1 MGKRLFVL
9 LALSLFCVVS
19 ANSSEEANRVAELRF
34 RDSVIKFFSTND
46 ALPLI
51 FSGKIIEGDLGPR
64 PCRVGG
70 ERWITFSVAE
80 VLFGFPPG
88 DHVRL
93 LYTNCG
99 NVDPRLT
106 TGENLLVFAV
116 HGYGDWTSAAA
127 FLQPE
132 TAENQR
138 IARAIAESYLNQQ
151 IVKFKG
157 HHTNWEKLVF
167 VGTVTDLWPKPKSQA
182 VFACKQALPFPVGFK
197 LDQLVF
203 GSWPNKQVT
212 VVFSGCGPPPDP
224 PIRVY
229 GRMIVLAG
237 VARNGEAYGYLQWV
251 LPINEVERVRAH
263 FQSSSP

>member
-1 MGKRLFVL
+1 MAG
-9 LALSLFCVVS
+9 
-19 ANSSEEANRVAELRF
+19 LRF
-34 RDSVIKFFSTND
+34 RNSVIKFFSTND

-88 DHVRL
+88 NHVRL

-116 HGYGDWTSAAA
+116 RAYSDWTSTAA

-151 IVKFKG
+151 IVTFKG

-182 VFACKQALPFPVGFK
+182 VSACKQALPFRVGFK

-212 VVFSGCGPPPDP
+212 VVFSACGPPPDP

-251 LPINEVERVRAH
+251 LPINEIERVRAH